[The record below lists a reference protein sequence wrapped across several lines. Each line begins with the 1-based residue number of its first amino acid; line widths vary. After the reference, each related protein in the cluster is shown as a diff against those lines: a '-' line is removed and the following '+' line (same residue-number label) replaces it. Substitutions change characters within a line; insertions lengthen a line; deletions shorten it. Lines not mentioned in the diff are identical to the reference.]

1 MNKDLVMRKSAFVFN
16 ETKVTDH
23 HALLPT
29 LNSDWQELAS
39 KLDEKELVVFIAI
52 TKRFLSTTRFF
63 NSAEIKLQLV
73 TNGFC
78 YIGLYLP
85 DVEKTRYELK
95 AENNGNIF
103 VASYIVVNSPGW
115 RAVR

>member
-1 MNKDLVMRKSAFVFN
+1 MAAALIKYVVDQSSAQILTRCRSASIEVELICWFYFRRQFTQAPKNKYFDVSSIRAVNKDLVMRKSAFVFN

-52 TKRFLSTTRFF
+52 TKRFLSTIRF
-63 NSAEIKLQLV
+63 
-73 TNGFC
+73 
-78 YIGLYLP
+78 
-85 DVEKTRYELK
+85 
-95 AENNGNIF
+95 
-103 VASYIVVNSPGW
+103 
-115 RAVR
+115 